1 MVSDLLRT
9 TGHDLENS
17 VDELSAGL
25 NLIENVY
32 HQRQKISTS
41 CKMFKDLFKEVRE
54 RSIQAL
60 GFAKMLQKE
69 LGIAAQYDVNTSYE
83 KLFQLLNESRHKLVG
98 YNFSKKIFK
107 NWNIDRRKN
116 VCSSCYMNQH
126 TQ

>member
-25 NLIENVY
+25 NLIENA
-32 HQRQKISTS
+32 HHHRQKISTS
-41 CKMFKDLFKEVRE
+41 CKKFKDLFKEVRE

-83 KLFQLLNESRHKLVG
+83 KLFQLLNESRHKLVC
-98 YNFSKKIFK
+98 YNFSEKIFK
-107 NWNIDRRKN
+107 NWSIDR
-116 VCSSCYMNQH
+116 
-126 TQ
+126 

>member
-1 MVSDLLRT
+1 
-9 TGHDLENS
+9 
-17 VDELSAGL
+17 
-25 NLIENVY
+25 
-32 HQRQKISTS
+32 
-41 CKMFKDLFKEVRE
+41 MFKDLFKEVRE

-116 VCSSCYMNQH
+116 VCSGCYMNQH